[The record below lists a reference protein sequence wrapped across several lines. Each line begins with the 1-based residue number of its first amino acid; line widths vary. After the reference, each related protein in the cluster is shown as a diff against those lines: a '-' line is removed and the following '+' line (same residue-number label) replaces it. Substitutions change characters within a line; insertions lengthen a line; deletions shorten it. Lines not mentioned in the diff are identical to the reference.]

1 MQNHRSFRL
10 PVFHAGRLVHA
21 FFGMLSML
29 CILAMGVGSAPAQQP
44 TQAQRDAIKAACR
57 SDFIAQC
64 SGVAPGGLP
73 ALQCLQQHNSSLS
86 SACQKAIGA
95 LKGGKS
101 SSAAPATPT
110 PQPAAAPAAAPAKSA
125 PTTAQRNAV
134 KAACRSDFMAQC
146 SGVTPGGAA
155 ALSCLQ
161 QHNASLSA
169 PCQQAVGAIGGA
181 APAGSTA
188 TAAPA
193 APAPAI
199 PMRAFSPREE
209 IFIVRQ
215 SCGMDFRSYCS
226 AVPLGGG
233 RGIACLRR
241 NAARLSPSCREVLTS
256 GL

>member
-1 MQNHRSFRL
+1 MTEYLFYAY
-10 PVFHAGRLVHA
+10 V
-21 FFGMLSML
+21 
-29 CILAMGVGSAPAQQP
+29 
-44 TQAQRDAIKAACR
+44 T
-57 SDFIAQC
+57 
-64 SGVAPGGLP
+64 
-73 ALQCLQQHNSSLS
+73 
-86 SACQKAIGA
+86 AIGFCA
-95 LKGGKS
+95 AGLAA
-101 SSAAPATPT
+101 SASQLVTG
-110 PQPAAAPAAAPAKSA
+110 QPLRFGID
-125 PTTAQRNAV
+125 TTATTTAIPGVFTRVLAGPAIVMRNAV
-134 KAACRSDFMAQC
+134 KAACRSDFKAQC

-233 RGIACLRR
+233 RGM
-241 NAARLSPSCREVLTS
+241 
-256 GL
+256 